1 MVMMDE
7 NSSPGSAASITYGP
21 GTLARAQEPFN
32 LSAK

>member
-7 NSSPGSAASITYGP
+7 NSSPGGAALITSEP

-32 LSAK
+32 HSAK